1 MPNTDHF
8 IQGNRDSVFF
18 SNASSDELSTYL
30 RERNHL
36 SVIVVNNCHFDALL
50 IVKLPLKYLEFLII
64 TKCRLDIWPSFE
76 NMPNLS
82 YLEMSFSSLVE
93 IPYNLRILQKLTVL
107 RLSNNEIS
115 TLPPEIASLEN
126 LQVLD
131 LSQNKLSYLPAEIC
145 SLRNLTYLNCSM
157 NALTELPNNISNLFR
172 LEVILLSQNK
182 FTCLPNS
189 FSLLKRLQNLNLR
202 GNQFQYVPFCI
213 FGCYSLKEFI
223 FSCNQTPGA
232 IPENLCKLSNLE
244 ILYLA
249 NNRFTKLPNA
259 LSKLRNLRVLDISE
273 NDIEHIPEEIL
284 NKCKHLTQ
292 LNFCSCKLNEIPES
306 LGSCKNLQVLNIS
319 NNSIKTLPQNGAD
332 LKNLVSLDISG
343 NNISIIPNWVFEL
356 KKLSHMSA
364 SQNLI
369 EDLPKEF
376 EEVARELRVLD
387 ISHNHFEQV
396 SQCILLKDAKI
407 TYLQI
412 DNNPVLNI
420 PPEIS
425 NLRFLTHLS
434 ISHCPYIYELP
445 DEIGYILKL
454 RALILCSNNL
464 LKLPSTLHK
473 LNNLN
478 YLDLSDNK
486 FSRFPI
492 VVCFI
497 PHLKVLLYNNC
508 CHSCTYSKPDPPGW
522 FERTSFIDPTAS
534 MDKLGK
540 EYINEVDDYFPD
552 DDPKVT
558 LEEALSKEEEESKI
572 QSVKAEDIGDLVFKR
587 GPHCIPKLI
596 SYLKFLVHLSLQQ
609 NGLYFLPDVFDK
621 FNHLKRINLS
631 DNNLR
636 RIPFSLANCKTLTH
650 IDLRNNRLTEINVP
664 IYKLQ
669 NLKRLE
675 LSGNNFPIALSEVIM
690 HSNLK
695 ALCDYLNTQEENS
708 RKYLW
713 PYIVIIII
721 LIIFPS
727 TSMKALI

>member
-1 MPNTDHF
+1 MDALASVMRLSSELQEMPNIGHF
-8 IQGNRDSVFF
+8 IQDNRDSVFF

-30 RERNHL
+30 RERDHL
-36 SVIVVNNCHFDALL
+36 S
-50 IVKLPLKYLEFLII
+50 
-64 TKCRLDIWPSFE
+64 
-76 NMPNLS
+76 
-82 YLEMSFSSLVE
+82 
-93 IPYNLRILQKLTVL
+93 
-107 RLSNNEIS
+107 
-115 TLPPEIASLEN
+115 
-126 LQVLD
+126 
-131 LSQNKLSYLPAEIC
+131 
-145 SLRNLTYLNCSM
+145 
-157 NALTELPNNISNLFR
+157 
-172 LEVILLSQNK
+172 
-182 FTCLPNS
+182 
-189 FSLLKRLQNLNLR
+189 
-202 GNQFQYVPFCI
+202 
-213 FGCYSLKEFI
+213 
-223 FSCNQTPGA
+223 TPGA

-244 ILYLA
+244 ILSLA

-306 LGSCKNLQVLNIS
+306 LGLCKNLQVLNIS
-319 NNSIKTLPQNGAD
+319 NNFIKNLPQNGAD

-343 NNISIIPNWVFEL
+343 NKISIIPKWVCEL

-376 EEVARELRVLD
+376 EEVARELRALD

-396 SQCILLKDAKI
+396 SQRILLKDAKV
-407 TYLQI
+407 TYLDI

-454 RALILCSNNL
+454 RSLTLCSNNL
-464 LKLPSTLHK
+464 LKLPPTLHK
-473 LNNLN
+473 LNDLN

-540 EYINEVDDYFPD
+540 EYINEVDEYFPD

-572 QSVKAEDIGDLVFKR
+572 QSVKVEDIGDLVFKR

-609 NGLYFLPDVFDK
+609 NGLYFLPNVFDK
-621 FNHLKRINLS
+621 FDHLKRINLS

-636 RIPFSLANCKTLTH
+636 RIPYSLAKCKTLTH

-669 NLKRLE
+669 NLERLE
-675 LSGNNFPIALSEVIM
+675 LSGNNFPISLSEVIM

-695 ALCDYLNTQEENS
+695 ALCDYLNAQEENS
-708 RKYLW
+708 HFILQQMCERL
-713 PYIVIIII
+713 VDIINPDDWT
-721 LIIFPS
+721 LIAQRLGLQKDALLLIEKEMPGDKNFRHRVSRALEYWSGFTFSENSLKGKTPVQAFPVSTMNLTIHKTRPS
-727 TSMKALI
+727 TIEDLNKVN